1 MNSVVSFEN
10 YKNLC
15 FQPADEYEFSGI
27 VFCHHMSPVATK
39 HCLIAVGSNSSTL
52 KLVDL
57 KSGSS
62 AHTLKG
68 HRQSVM
74 AVKWAPNN
82 EFLLASGR

>member
-1 MNSVVSFEN
+1 MPK
-10 YKNLC
+10 YLGNLRYL

-27 VFCHHMSPVATK
+27 VFCHDMSPVATK

-62 AHTLKG
+62 THMLKG

-74 AVKWAPNN
+74 AVKWAPHN
-82 EFLLASGR
+82 EFQLASGRYV